1 MTNRPHRSPARLGLM
16 LAAFALALVSA
27 AALPANAADAAS
39 DTAAADTV
47 VVRQVTLDDRKAV
60 IATVEPKHDLVART
74 RIAGT
79 IASLSVREGD
89 LVKAGDEIALVTDEK
104 LALQMQGLEQRV
116 EARKAELTK
125 AQLDYQRAAKLRKSG
140 TVAQAYLDNART
152 ALRVAERNL
161 EAARSDREVVN
172 QQSEEGAV
180 LAPGDGRILTV
191 PLQGGSVVMAGETV
205 ATLAVDDYILR
216 LQLPERH
223 ARFLKAGDTILV
235 GTRGMDPDPGKEVRE
250 GQVTLV
256 YPEIR
261 DGRVIADVSVKDLG
275 DYFVGERTRV
285 WVATGKRQALILPER
300 FVYRR
305 FGVSYVTLA
314 DGTEVVVQVGEP
326 AGTAPTG
333 ATGEKEIEILAGLK
347 AGDKVTMPQLSAAND
362 ETGERS

>member
-1 MTNRPHRSPARLGLM
+1 MPKRPYRHPRRLSLM
-16 LAAFALALVSA
+16 LATFFLTLVSA
-27 AALPANAADAAS
+27 AALPARAADKTPN
-39 DTAAADTV
+39 TA

-79 IASLSVREGD
+79 VASLSVHEGD
-89 LVKAGDEIALVTDEK
+89 AVKAGDEIALVTDEK

-116 EARKAELTK
+116 EARKAELVK
-125 AQLDYQRAAKLRKSG
+125 AQLDYQRAAKLRQSG

-161 EAARSDREVVN
+161 EAARSDREVVK
-172 QQSEEGAV
+172 QQSKEGAV

-191 PLQGGSVVMAGETV
+191 PVQEGSVVMGGETV
-205 ATLAVDDYILR
+205 ATLAADNYILR

-223 ARFLKAGDTILV
+223 ARFLKEGDTILV
-235 GTRGMDPDPGKEVRE
+235 GTRGMDPSPDEAVRE
-250 GQVTLV
+250 GRVVLV
-256 YPEIR
+256 YPEIQ
-261 DGRVIADVSVKDLG
+261 DGRVIADVEVKDLG

-285 WVATGKRQALILPER
+285 WVATGTRQTLILPER

-314 DGTEVVVQVGEP
+314 DGTEVVVQVGMP
-326 AGTAPTG
+326 VAPGMTDES
-333 ATGEKEIEILAGLK
+333 GEKEIEILAGLK
-347 AGDKVTMPQLSAAND
+347 PGDKVTMPDLSIGKD